1 MTIRIQQVLIKGVPD
16 VVAAAK
22 KLDVKGM
29 KIGVVKQ
36 LAGDGYQKG
45 VEDKF
50 NEAVAELVKLGAEI
64 VEVSCPEL

>member
-1 MTIRIQQVLIKGVPD
+1 
-16 VVAAAK
+16 
-22 KLDVKGM
+22 M

-50 NEAVAELVKLGAEI
+50 NEAVAELLTINFLFKILDLI
-64 VEVSCPEL
+64 VFTS